1 MTLPNVVV
9 LGVAKAGT
17 TSLYHYLRPHPQ
29 VAVASVR
36 EPKFLFYAGYLRN
49 PVERSLRN
57 VSVRTQAQYEAL
69 FSGKDQFPV
78 RVDISPVYF
87 AYPDQTIL
95 GIKEYVPDA
104 KLIVIYRQPVDRAY
118 SAYVMHVREGQEPIR
133 DFAKAV
139 DAEETVLPRSGAR
152 RRNYL
157 GGSWY
162 AARTRKYLEAFPR
175 DQMHFLLYDD
185 FVSDP
190 AGFMRSIYAI
200 LGVEPD
206 TLPEKMIRHN
216 AGVWPKHTAVHRLL
230 AWRFALPPRVRA
242 LVPADIRRRAFSA
255 VRAASYGPPPPL
267 DPGFKKELTGRFR
280 DDILELQGLIGR
292 DLSQWL
298 REES

>member
-17 TSLYHYLRPHPQ
+17 TSLYHYFRQHPQ

-57 VSVRTQAQYEAL
+57 VTVRTQAQYEAL
-69 FSGKDQFPV
+69 FSGKGQFPA

-95 GIKEYVPDA
+95 GIKQYVPEA

-133 DFAKAV
+133 DFVKAV
-139 DAEETVLPRSGAR
+139 EVEEAFLPRPEGR

-162 AARTRKYLEAFPR
+162 AARTRKYLDAFPR

-190 AGFMRSIYAI
+190 AGFMRSIYHI

-206 TLPEKMIRHN
+206 ALPEKMIRHN
-216 AGVWPKHTAVHRLL
+216 AGAWPKYSALHRLL
-230 AWRFALPPRVRA
+230 ALRSRLPQGLRTMIPSG
-242 LVPADIRRRAFSA
+242 IRQRAFS
-255 VRAASYGPPPPL
+255 VIRAASYGAPPTL
-267 DPGFKKELTGRFR
+267 DPGLRKELTGRFR
-280 DDILELQGLIGR
+280 ADILELQSLIGR
-292 DLSQWL
+292 DLSSWL
-298 REES
+298 KGEG